1 MDVRLPNGTI
11 LKNVPEGT
19 SKDEIATKAIKA
31 GLATP
36 QEMFNP
42 TEGMSG
48 VDKFLAGMG
57 AGSATLGSGSSV
69 PVAVAVAGGSA
80 GCCCGG

>member
-42 TEGMSG
+42 TEGMSNKG
-48 VDKFLAGMG
+48 INWGDISKLSNQGINW
-57 AGSATLGSGSSV
+57 LDISV
-69 PVAVAVAGGSA
+69 VK
-80 GCCCGG
+80 